1 MAESFQEVELGLP
14 QFSDTG
20 LNGDGLETASAALI
34 KSEATEEQSQ
44 TKTAPDKGV
53 SSIVI
58 PHNEVSVS
66 VAVCRFSKKFKGLIY
81 RGFFFHKRAREE
93 IVQ

>member
-20 LNGDGLETASAALI
+20 LNGDGLETASAASI
-34 KSEATEEQSQ
+34 KSEATEEQSP

-53 SSIVI
+53 SI
-58 PHNEVSVS
+58 PHNIIVSVS
-66 VAVCRFSKKFKGLIY
+66 VAMCSFSKEFTG
-81 RGFFFHKRAREE
+81 
-93 IVQ
+93 